1 MRFCEIR
8 PFVRFADTVNYSI
21 VRSPSYTYDSRLLFI
36 LSGEVEFTLADEVHK
51 QLGEGAIVYFPQG
64 TLYAFH
70 PKGSFCGVAID
81 FDYTEEY
88 KNECA
93 IYPPILPSEYDE
105 RCVHKMSPL
114 EDAPIFNAPF
124 VLVDAFSMRE
134 EFSEI
139 AGEFK
144 RAQLFY
150 RERCASLLNSI
161 LCKLARRD
169 GSGEKKEETFRRIVA
184 FIQSAKTSDVTNQS
198 IAHALGFDA
207 CYLNRVMQSFTG
219 LSLHQYVIKY
229 RIDKAVALLLST
241 HISVEE
247 VALLCGFYST
257 AHFSNQCLKQTGH
270 RPSFYK
276 NKSESL

>member
-1 MRFCEIR
+1 M
-8 PFVRFADTVNYSI
+8 AS
-21 VRSPSYTYDSRLLFI
+21 SHTYDSRLLFI
-36 LSGEVEFTLADEVHK
+36 LSGEVEFTLGDAIPK
-51 QLGEGAIVYFPQG
+51 QLSGGAIVYFPAG
-64 TLYAFH
+64 TQYAFR
-70 PKGSFCGVAID
+70 PMSSFSGVAID

-88 KNECA
+88 KNESA
-93 IYPPILPSEYDE
+93 IYPPILPAEYKE
-105 RCVHKMSPL
+105 ALTHKMPYI
-114 EDAPIFNAPF
+114 EDAPLFSVPFIFE
-124 VLVDAFSMRE
+124 DAFAMRE

-150 RERCASLLNSI
+150 RERCAALLTGL

-169 GSGEKKEETFRRIVA
+169 GTGEKKEETFHRVVA
-184 FIQSAKTSDVTNQS
+184 FIQNTEVSELTNQE
-198 IAHALGFDA
+198 IAYKLGYDS
-207 CYLNRVMQSFTG
+207 CYLNRVMQFFTG

-229 RIDKAVALLLST
+229 RIDKAIGYLLST
-241 HISVEE
+241 DMGVED

-276 NKSESL
+276 NKNQ